1 MKVLVSGFKGDTNS
15 VKLIIDRIEGKNVL
29 EKLYLVNSF
38 KTSENQLEDELKKQE
53 YDFIITFGQK
63 PKVKSIYLEQ
73 KACISG
79 DELLAN
85 YEYNKLK
92 KLLYDNGFNVKI
104 SNNAGNYLC
113 NHLFYVGLK
122 FISINKLK
130 TKMIFIHI
138 PTIKNIDNIDCLAH
152 IFSVFIDNLA
162 L

>member
-1 MKVLVSGFKGDTNS
+1 MKVLVSGFKGETNS
-15 VKLIIDRIEGKNVL
+15 AKLIIDKIEGKNVI

-38 KTSENQLEDELKKQE
+38 ETSKNQLEDELKKQE

-73 KACISG
+73 KACVSG
-79 DELLAN
+79 DELISD
-85 YEYNKLK
+85 YEYNKLE
-92 KLLYDNGFNVKI
+92 KLLYDNGFNVTV
-104 SNNAGNYLC
+104 SNNPGNYLC
-113 NHLFYVGLK
+113 NHIFYVGLK
-122 FISINKLK
+122 FINVNKPK

-138 PTIKNIDNIDCLAH
+138 PTIKNIDNIDYLAH